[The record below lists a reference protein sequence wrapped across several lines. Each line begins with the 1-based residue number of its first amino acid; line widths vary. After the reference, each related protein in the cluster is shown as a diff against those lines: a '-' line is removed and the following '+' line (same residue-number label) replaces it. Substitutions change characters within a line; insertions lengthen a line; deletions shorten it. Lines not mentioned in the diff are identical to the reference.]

1 MDTEVVDMEEVED
14 VVEEVVDMEEEVVD
28 MEEVADMEEVD
39 IEVDMEE
46 ADIEVVDTEAVD
58 KVDGAEME
66 VEDETKGEGV
76 LRGVIISVSVI
87 HVVLEAQYYSIEMK
101 DLNVLSC
108 IFFFIII
115 LKLCSETESGII
127 NIFKSL
133 RYDALTWMQGQVVHR
148 RKVMIYH
155 GFCFVFLNMVM
166 KKGTMR
172 NMPVVL

>member
-14 VVEEVVDMEEEVVD
+14 VVVEADMEEVVDMEEEVVD

-108 IFFFIII
+108 IFF
-115 LKLCSETESGII
+115 LLS
-127 NIFKSL
+127 
-133 RYDALTWMQGQVVHR
+133 
-148 RKVMIYH
+148 
-155 GFCFVFLNMVM
+155 
-166 KKGTMR
+166 
-172 NMPVVL
+172 

>member
-28 MEEVADMEEVD
+28 MEEVA
-39 IEVDMEE
+39 DMEE

-108 IFFFIII
+108 IFFFYYYLEIV
-115 LKLCSETESGII
+115 
-127 NIFKSL
+127 L
-133 RYDALTWMQGQVVHR
+133 RD
-148 RKVMIYH
+148 
-155 GFCFVFLNMVM
+155 
-166 KKGTMR
+166 
-172 NMPVVL
+172 